1 MNQDIMPMFRERSEF
16 YKKYSKMLIQDMLKE
31 YDFFVEE
38 EHYTQEDFNEIST
51 RKKELM
57 AMGIT
62 NVPINL
68 KREFLAEFSLTKST
82 SIFVKGEYLRKPSGE
97 KMYSSYYYTYYKEIK
112 NLYLGT
118 TRTIMLVRTA
128 NKSTLLNDFEHSFCG
143 KKRDLLGG
151 SDEFKKN

>member
-1 MNQDIMPMFRERSEF
+1 MNQDIMPNYRERSEF

-38 EHYTQEDFNEIST
+38 EHYTQEDFNEIDK

-57 AMGIT
+57 VMGIT
-62 NVPINL
+62 NVPIDL

-112 NLYLGT
+112 NLYRGT
-118 TRTIMLVRTA
+118 TRTLMLVRTA
-128 NKSTLLNDFEHSFCG
+128 NKVTLLNDFEHSFCH
-143 KKRDLLGG
+143 KNRNDLGG
-151 SDEFKKN
+151 KNEVY

>member
-1 MNQDIMPMFRERSEF
+1 MNQDIMPNFRERSEF
-16 YKKYSKMLIQDMLKE
+16 YKKHSKMLIQDMLKE

-38 EHYTQEDFNEIST
+38 EHYTQEDFNEIDK

-68 KREFLAEFSLTKST
+68 KRGFLAEFSLTKST
-82 SIFVKGEYLRKPSGE
+82 SIFVKGEYLRKPSGG

-112 NLYLGT
+112 NLYRGT
-118 TRTIMLVRTA
+118 KRTIMLVRTA

-151 SDEFKKN
+151 SDEF

>member
-1 MNQDIMPMFRERSEF
+1 MNEDIMPMFRERSEF
-16 YKKYSKMLIQDMLKE
+16 YKKHSKMLIQDMLKE

-82 SIFVKGEYLRKPSGE
+82 SIFVKG
-97 KMYSSYYYTYYKEIK
+97 
-112 NLYLGT
+112 
-118 TRTIMLVRTA
+118 
-128 NKSTLLNDFEHSFCG
+128 
-143 KKRDLLGG
+143 
-151 SDEFKKN
+151 

>member
-1 MNQDIMPMFRERSEF
+1 MNEDIMPIFRERSEF

-38 EHYTQEDFNEIST
+38 EHYTQEDFNEIGT

-68 KREFLAEFSLTKST
+68 KENFSQNFL
-82 SIFVKGEYLRKPSGE
+82 
-97 KMYSSYYYTYYKEIK
+97 
-112 NLYLGT
+112 
-118 TRTIMLVRTA
+118 
-128 NKSTLLNDFEHSFCG
+128 
-143 KKRDLLGG
+143 
-151 SDEFKKN
+151 